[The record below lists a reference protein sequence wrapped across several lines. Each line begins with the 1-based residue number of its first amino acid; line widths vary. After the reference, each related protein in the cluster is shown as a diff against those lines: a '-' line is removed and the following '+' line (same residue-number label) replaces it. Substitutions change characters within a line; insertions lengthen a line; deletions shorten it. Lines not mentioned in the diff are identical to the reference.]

1 MAAVITIII
10 DNLQLKIQKSIRGL
24 ESIGQIFFIFYMT
37 LTYNHDNSATK
48 THISNFQKIQHGR
61 RYGNNFR

>member
-24 ESIGQIFFIFYMT
+24 ESIWQIFFIFYMK

-48 THISNFQKIQHGR
+48 THISNFQKNPTWPPLWQ
-61 RYGNNFR
+61 